1 MSDERL
7 KQTWTV
13 LEPSQAQ
20 RVRVEARVVAAWESR
35 ERSLFSEWLDVL
47 RARPLLNGAWVV
59 AAMAVLLFTTP
70 VGGLLAAI
78 PKLQA
83 VQLTSRSTTI
93 ERERR
98 VELLGAGTVVE
109 SQAATLGLGHELCLG
124 QRCLALVSPAVDEAP
139 GRLAHEGAL
148 RE

>member
-1 MSDERL
+1 MSDDRL
-7 KQTWTV
+7 KQAWTV

-20 RVRVEARVVAAWESR
+20 RVRVEERVVAAWESR

-47 RARPLLNGAWVV
+47 RARPLLNGAWVL

-93 ERERR
+93 EGERR
-98 VELLGAGTVVE
+98 VEVLGAGAVVE
-109 SQAATLGLGHELCLG
+109 SLAATLGLGHEGCFG

-139 GRLAHEGAL
+139 GRFAHEDAL